1 MKNGN
6 KINSDNIYNKT
17 LFLYKWWD
25 SVTNRLY
32 KINKWIIVFLKIN
45 KINNYNNGNVIYD
58 IKYSP

>member
-32 KINKWIIVFLKIN
+32 KINKWIIVFWK
-45 KINNYNNGNVIYD
+45 
-58 IKYSP
+58 